1 MEGNILECNQAY
13 LNMLGYSRK
22 EIKELTYLK
31 LTPAK
36 WHDKDTAIV
45 QSQIMVRGYSDEYE
59 KEYIRKDGTIFPI
72 SLRTWLIKDSENNSV
87 GMWAIVRD
95 ITEQKR
101 AEEEIRKLNG
111 NLRQRTVEVEA
122 INREL
127 ESFSYSVSHDLQ
139 SPLRSIDGFSQ
150 ALFEDC
156 FQKLDEPGK
165 EYLQRIRAATQ
176 RMGHVIDDLL
186 NLARVTRSEMQW
198 EEVNLGAMAD
208 RIAQELREREPQRQ
222 VEWVIQP
229 GLIAHGD
236 GRLLRILLENLLGN
250 AWKFTGKHPR
260 SRIELGVI
268 QGGNGLTYFVRD
280 DGAGF
285 DMAFVDKLFT
295 PFQRL
300 HSVTDF
306 PGTGIGLATVRRI
319 IYRHG
324 GRVWAEGEVEKGAT
338 FYFTLEK

>member
-1 MEGNILECNQAY
+1 MKISDIGGEFALIRRLTGVPYNDPAVIKGIGDDCAVLEYTVDKYLLITVDMMVENDHFSLAWHTPYQVGKKLMESNVSDIISMGGTPRWAFISLALRADTKVEFMDDFYRGLYDSLRNGVVRTNMEGNILECNQAY

-156 FQKLDEPGK
+156 FQKL
-165 EYLQRIRAATQ
+165 
-176 RMGHVIDDLL
+176 
-186 NLARVTRSEMQW
+186 
-198 EEVNLGAMAD
+198 
-208 RIAQELREREPQRQ
+208 
-222 VEWVIQP
+222 
-229 GLIAHGD
+229 
-236 GRLLRILLENLLGN
+236 
-250 AWKFTGKHPR
+250 
-260 SRIELGVI
+260 
-268 QGGNGLTYFVRD
+268 
-280 DGAGF
+280 
-285 DMAFVDKLFT
+285 
-295 PFQRL
+295 
-300 HSVTDF
+300 
-306 PGTGIGLATVRRI
+306 
-319 IYRHG
+319 
-324 GRVWAEGEVEKGAT
+324 
-338 FYFTLEK
+338 